1 MEQSTNELIIDQG
14 ETPHSCCNVLLRSSG
29 VSCQFAK
36 SGNPTST
43 DHYGSAVLIHVP
55 SSCNSRNSSLVY
67 MSSEL
72 IQLKINL
79 ANHLVN
85 SQLNL
90 FPAAFHRIVE

>member
-1 MEQSTNELIIDQG
+1 MEQSSNELIIDQG
-14 ETPHSCCNVLLRSSG
+14 ETPRSCYTAALEQNIA
-29 VSCQFAK
+29 SCQFAK
-36 SGNPTST
+36 SRNPTST
-43 DHYGSAVLIHVP
+43 DHYGSAVLIHGP
-55 SSCNSRNSSLVY
+55 SSCDSRNSSLVY

-90 FPAAFHRIVE
+90 FPASFHCIVE